1 VGKFDRLRQGWLR
14 PFFYFGI
21 NPMTLIGSG
30 LTTAAAITLVFH
42 WIANLMTG
50 RFENPY
56 PGLIFFLGLPGLFVL
71 GLILIPIGITVQSG
85 TKSGTRF
92 APKLVLRLRS

>member
-1 VGKFDRLRQGWLR
+1 
-14 PFFYFGI
+14 
-21 NPMTLIGSG
+21 MTLIGSG

-56 PGLIFFLGLPGLFVL
+56 PGLIFPSDFPGFSSL
-71 GLILIPIGITVQSG
+71 
-85 TKSGTRF
+85 
-92 APKLVLRLRS
+92 A